1 MINGIGVDIVSLN
14 RLKDNLDSIANKVLS
29 LKEKEIYATLI
40 SERRKLEFVAGRFA
54 FKEALFK
61 AIKKNFDFSKVSLLV
76 NEDGSPYFE
85 DDKVH
90 VSLSHDGDYV
100 VAFVIVED

>member
-61 AIKKNFDFSKVSLLV
+61 ALKKEIDFSKISLLV
-76 NEDGSPYFE
+76 NEDGSHTLKIIRFMYRYLMM
-85 DDKVH
+85 VIML
-90 VSLSHDGDYV
+90 SLL
-100 VAFVIVED
+100 